1 MSASANTRSGGQ
13 ALADALAYDELAQDE
28 VDAAAAGSAGKRRVC
43 ALSLKALEATLE
55 GCSAPS

>member
-1 MSASANTRSGGQ
+1 MERLEVWPYGAAVDLSVSATQ
-13 ALADALAYDELAQDE
+13 